1 MIKRLAAATFA
12 AAALLTA
19 TVGTS
24 LAAGPQV
31 STWSNDVDVP
41 YVDCGDFWANGVWT
55 VSHRLTVW
63 EDADG
68 VPLRDHEIV
77 DFKGAFV
84 NADTGKSVADS
95 GHSVYFDTLNPDG
108 SFAATMSNT
117 VRHSAYI
124 HGAGRLNWQ
133 TFVSHGRDGETAAG
147 VAALCD
153 ALAG

>member
-1 MIKRLAAATFA
+1 MFKRLVAATFA

-63 EDADG
+63 SDADG
-68 VPLRDHEIV
+68 APLRDHEIV
-77 DFKGAFV
+77 EFKGAFV

-108 SFAATMSNT
+108 SFATTIQTT
-117 VRHSAYI
+117 VRKDKYLHT
-124 HGAGRLNWQ
+124 AGRFDFQ
-133 TFVSHGRDGETAAG
+133 TETFHGNADTFDEY
-147 VAALCD
+147 VALCN
-153 ALAG
+153 ALGS

>member
-1 MIKRLAAATFA
+1 MFRRLTAATFA
-12 AAALLTA
+12 AAALLAA

-63 EDADG
+63 SDADG

-84 NADTGKSVADS
+84 NAETGKAVADS
-95 GHSVYFDTLNPDG
+95 GRSVY
-108 SFAATMSNT
+108 
-117 VRHSAYI
+117 V
-124 HGAGRLNWQ
+124 
-133 TFVSHGRDGETAAG
+133 
-147 VAALCD
+147 
-153 ALAG
+153 